1 MDTPEIWFPNL
12 GIKIQHLS
20 RVAITIFNI
29 DIYWYAI
36 IIVTGI
42 LCGLLLAQHEAKRTN
57 QNPDIYWDFTII
69 AIFVSVICA
78 RLYYV
83 IFSWDSYKNNLI
95 KIFAIREGGLAIYGG
110 IIGGAITAI
119 IFCKLRNIKLGVL
132 ADIAAPSL
140 LLGQII
146 GRWGNFVNREAFGG
160 YTDSLFALR
169 YKLEQVS
176 NVPPS
181 VFDKKILY
189 NGVEYIQIQPTF
201 LYESLWNLIIFILL
215 MLYKK
220 NKKFDGEIFILY
232 LLGYSLGRV
241 WIEGLRTDQ
250 LMLGST
256 SIAVSQLLSAILIV
270 ITIILLI
277 YKRIKL
283 KNL

>member
-1 MDTPEIWFPNL
+1 MDIPEIWFPNL

-78 RLYYV
+78 RFYYV

-132 ADIAAPSL
+132 ADVAAPSL

-189 NGVEYIQIQPTF
+189 NGVEYIQVQPTF

-215 MLYKK
+215 MLYKR

-232 LLGYSLGRV
+232 LFGYSLGRV

-283 KNL
+283 RNL

>member
-132 ADIAAPSL
+132 ADVAAPSL

-215 MLYKK
+215 MLYKR

>member
-1 MDTPEIWFPNL
+1 MDIPEIWFPNL

-78 RLYYV
+78 RFYYV
-83 IFSWDSYKNNLI
+83 IFLWDSYKNNLI

-132 ADIAAPSL
+132 ADVAAPSL

-189 NGVEYIQIQPTF
+189 NGVEYIQVQPTF

-215 MLYKK
+215 MLYKR

-283 KNL
+283 RNL